1 MSEQD
6 PNNSPDRSED
16 AGQTPGEG
24 SEAADVAAKSD
35 GNESAPTQPPA
46 EDALTSD
53 NEQAQPDENISG
65 SQLDDE
71 AFKCA
76 VEAVLFA
83 SNKPL
88 SGRKL
93 ANVIEAGDARKVR
106 SAVTQLQEEYS
117 ETGRAFQIE
126 EIAGGY
132 QMFTLPEY
140 HPWVQ
145 RLGKAAKEDRLSQA
159 ALETLAIV
167 AYRQPILRADIE
179 AIRGVQCGPMLRAL
193 IEKGLVKVVGKSEE
207 LGRPL
212 LYGTTRR
219 FLELFGLRS
228 LKDLPEAEGLIGN
241 SEISKRASSSEESD
255 DIETA
260 EPDGSAPETE
270 SEQKPD
276 SGQSPADPPT

>member
-6 PNNSPDRSED
+6 SNSSSDKSED
-16 AGQTPGEG
+16 SPEISAEG
-24 SEAADVAAKSD
+24 NEAANIAAKSD
-35 GNESAPTQPPA
+35 GDESAPIEPPA
-46 EDALTSD
+46 QDTLTSES
-53 NEQAQPDENISG
+53 EQTQPDENISG

-83 SNKPL
+83 SDKPL

-106 SAVTQLQEEYS
+106 SAVIQLQKEYA

-179 AIRGVQCGPMLRAL
+179 AVRGVQCGPMLRAL

-219 FLELFGLRS
+219 FLEIFGLRS
-228 LKDLPEAEGLIGN
+228 LKDLPEAEGLRSN
-241 SEISKRASSSEESD
+241 SEIPRRESSSEESD

-260 EPDGSAPETE
+260 EPDGSTPETE
-270 SEQKPD
+270 SGQNQD